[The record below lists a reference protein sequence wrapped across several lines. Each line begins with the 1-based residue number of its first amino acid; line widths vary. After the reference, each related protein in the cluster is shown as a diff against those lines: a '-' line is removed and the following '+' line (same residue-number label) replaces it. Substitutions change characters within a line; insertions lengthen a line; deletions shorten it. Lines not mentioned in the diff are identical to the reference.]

1 MKQFESSLLH
11 DKLKEYFG
19 FSSFKGNQEAVIRNV
34 LEGKDT
40 FVLMPTGNPSV
51 ISFRPCSWRAWRS
64 SFPP

>member
-40 FVLMPTGNPSV
+40 FVPTCWPGRRSCS
-51 ISFRPCSWRAWRS
+51 IS
-64 SFPP
+64 PPNR